1 MSMEVSA
8 FLIHLAVD
16 GHMAASTQNLALSA
30 LLFLYREVLEQDFG
44 WLENVVRVKK
54 PKRLP
59 VVFSP
64 EANNR
69 CQALIAPAIGARH
82 FSVRSSAEPRQR
94 PVLGECGINRPIN
107 RPFVPNGPINR
118 RLAPSRL
125 MSRAAPTHQPSR
137 ASGRF

>member
-1 MSMEVSA
+1 VNPPEETPVWQPGQPKLLDRVRDRCRVRHLSMSMKVSA

-82 FSVRSSAEPRQR
+82 FSVRRRSKR
-94 PVLGECGINRPIN
+94 VIGEHRGQGN
-107 RPFVPNGPINR
+107 
-118 RLAPSRL
+118 LL
-125 MSRAAPTHQPSR
+125 
-137 ASGRF
+137 